1 MKIVIDTNVLVGALL
16 REGGAARAVLR
27 LCLDRKVEPLVGVA
41 LFCEMEDVLARNS
54 LFRSSPLDQQ
64 ERHDFFAAF
73 LNITNWVTIYYRW
86 RPNLHDEADNHVVE
100 LAVAGSASYIV
111 TQNSRDFAEMELR
124 FPGLKVVTAAEFL
137 ELWRAR

>member
-41 LFCEMEDVLARNS
+41 LFSEMEDVLARSS

-73 LNITNWVTIYYRW
+73 LNITCWVTIYYRW
-86 RPNLHDEADNHVVE
+86 RPNLRDEADNHVVE

>member
-1 MKIVIDTNVLVGALL
+1 MKMVIDTNIVVGALL

-27 LCLDRKVEPLVGVA
+27 LCLDREVEPLVGVA
-41 LFCEMEDVLARNS
+41 LFSEMEDVFARNS

-64 ERHDFFAAF
+64 ERHDFFASF
-73 LNITNWVTIYYRW
+73 LKITNWVTIYFRW
-86 RPNLHDEADNHVVE
+86 RPNLRDEADNHVVE